1 MIAGEVCRPVGTPVA
16 VYSWAMNSTQP
27 AASPEQVD
35 NSENPGVSADH
46 PGVDELFALLAY
58 GEVAAFYRLTDEAR
72 MAPNLAGRIN
82 MASMAAAEM
91 NHYEVLRDA
100 LERRGLDIVPAMTR
114 YASALENYHRL
125 TTPSTWLEAL
135 VKTYIGDALAAD
147 FYLEIADS
155 LPDDVADV
163 VRAVLS
169 ETGHSQFV
177 VAEVRAAVTA
187 SQKQRHRLA
196 LWSRRLLGEAITQ
209 AQYVLADHDELVDLV
224 LSSGEG
230 LTKMTEFFER
240 LQRTHSARMHE
251 LGLG

>member
-1 MIAGEVCRPVGTPVA
+1 MN
-16 VYSWAMNSTQP
+16 AMNP
-27 AASPEQVD
+27 APPVPSEQMTDSVT
-35 NSENPGVSADH
+35 SGVSADH
-46 PGVDELFALLAY
+46 PGVNELFALLAY
-58 GEVAAFYRLTDEAR
+58 GEVAAFYRLADEAR

-100 LERRGLDIVPAMTR
+100 LERRGVDVVPAMTR

-147 FYLEIADS
+147 FYLEIAEA
-155 LPDDVADV
+155 LPDQVADV
-163 VRAVLS
+163 VREVLS

-224 LSSGEG
+224 MSGGEG
-230 LTKMTEFFER
+230 LAQMTEFFER
-240 LQRTHSARMHE
+240 LQRTHNSRMNE
-251 LGLG
+251 LGLA

>member
-1 MIAGEVCRPVGTPVA
+1 
-16 VYSWAMNSTQP
+16 MNSTPP
-27 AASPEQVD
+27 AASPKQSVTSQD
-35 NSENPGVSADH
+35 SGVSADH
-46 PGVDELFALLAY
+46 RGVDELFALLAY

-72 MAPNLAGRIN
+72 MAPNLRGRIN

-91 NHYEVLRDA
+91 AHYELLRDA
-100 LERRGLDIVPAMTR
+100 LERRGVDVVPAMTK

-155 LPDDVADV
+155 LPRAVADV
-163 VRAVLS
+163 VRSVLS

-187 SQKQRHRLA
+187 SDRQRHRLA

-209 AQYVLADHDELVDLV
+209 AQYVMAEHDELVDLV
-224 LSSGEG
+224 VSSGEG
-230 LTKMTEFFER
+230 LSQLAEFFDR
-240 LQRTHSARMHE
+240 LQQTHSSRMHE

>member
-1 MIAGEVCRPVGTPVA
+1 MPSTSQAQPEQAATPVK
-16 VYSWAMNSTQP
+16 
-27 AASPEQVD
+27 
-35 NSENPGVSADH
+35 PGVSADH
-46 PGVDELFALLAY
+46 PGITELFALLAY
-58 GEVAAFYRLTDEAR
+58 GEVAAFYRLTEEAR

-82 MASMAAAEM
+82 LARMAAAEM
-91 NHYEVLRDA
+91 GHFDLLREA
-100 LERRGLDIVPAMTR
+100 LARRGVDVVPAMTK
-114 YASALENYHRL
+114 YAPALENYHRL

-155 LPDDVADV
+155 LPAEPADV

-177 VAEVRAAVTA
+177 VAEVRAAVA
-187 SQKQRHRLA
+187 SSDRQRHRLA

-209 AQYVLADHDELVDLV
+209 AQFVMAEREDLVDLV

-230 LTKMTEFFER
+230 LTQMTEFFGR
-240 LQRTHSARMHE
+240 LQETHANRVRE
-251 LGLG
+251 LGLD